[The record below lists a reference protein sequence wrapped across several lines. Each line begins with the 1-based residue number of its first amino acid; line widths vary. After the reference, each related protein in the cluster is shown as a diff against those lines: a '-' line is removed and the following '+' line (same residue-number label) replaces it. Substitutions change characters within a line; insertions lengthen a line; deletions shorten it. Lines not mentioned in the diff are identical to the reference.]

1 MQPKGA
7 RKNKLAQ
14 ATFSNDGPN
23 LNKPEATK
31 RPKVIPKRYKDNN
44 KNNNGKPSLKT
55 ETPKRGIAMIAA
67 GIKPIRVLKTAV
79 KVKDVIISF
88 ILIGAI
94 NKLVKFLLHISS
106 KNIML
111 KLMLALNKKSYKI
124 AAVRITPIVLL

>member
-1 MQPKGA
+1 MHPNGA
-7 RKNKLAQ
+7 KKNKLAH
-14 ATFSNDGPN
+14 AIFSNDGPN
-23 LNKPEATK
+23 LNKPDVTS

-44 KNNNGKPSLKT
+44 KNNNGRPSLKT

-79 KVKDVIISF
+79 KVKDVIISL

-106 KNIML
+106 KKSIL
-111 KLMLALNKKSYKI
+111 KLILDLKSISYNI
-124 AAVRITPIVLL
+124 AQVRITPRVLL